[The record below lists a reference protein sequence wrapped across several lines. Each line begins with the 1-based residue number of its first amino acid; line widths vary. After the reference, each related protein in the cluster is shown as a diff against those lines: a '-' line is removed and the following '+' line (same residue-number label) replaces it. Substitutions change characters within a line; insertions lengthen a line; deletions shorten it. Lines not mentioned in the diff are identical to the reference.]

1 MSNVKLPVDLTPAQ
15 RATARLVEMVAII
28 ALFNGLMAGLA
39 YLSGGQV
46 FEWHAVLLV
55 VGSQVALAG
64 LAAVA
69 KYYKATNQPALSDLF
84 DLVRQEAVNEMA
96 GKVPAAPLSPSQQAI
111 QDAVNALLSKQL
123 EGASAPG
130 EQPQAQNEQG
140 NV

>member
-15 RATARLVEMVAII
+15 RATARLVEMVALI

-55 VGSQVALAG
+55 VGSQVALAA
-64 LAAVA
+64 LAAIA

-84 DLVRQEAVNEMA
+84 DLVRQEAVNEVS
-96 GKVPAAPLSPSQQAI
+96 GKVPVAPLSPSQQAI

-123 EGASAPG
+123 ESSAVPSDTTQ
-130 EQPQAQNEQG
+130 QPQAQEG
-140 NV
+140 